1 MAIGFNL
8 PGIPGQIRGTAEEA
22 GAVPD
27 LSQAMIKGFRSNVEN
42 VQGYPRLLAQQ
53 LVSNQLANT
62 INRAKAKYA
71 EPMAKT
77 SYDQALANLQHQG
90 LINQYYGR
98 MRESELA
105 SAGLSQEHQRMANEQ
120 ARMKLSLYKDAYNA
134 FKNMGATHDQAH
146 NAAVQQVQQQAPQQG
161 ALREPY
167 VPEFAAMLTGKSM
180 PEYLSSIA
188 PEQQAAQSYADS
200 LMLASEQ
207 PQGYT
212 PLQPN
217 LFEPQYS
224 QRSMELSMPVESMLL
239 APELPQGYT
248 PAQQN
253 LFEPSYSQRPMEM
266 QLTGQRPMAMEL
278 RPEEQAMAAP
288 EYLQRPMEME
298 LTEGMP
304 ARMPAPQQAQEQPV
318 SYAQQLQQAG
328 FNTDNVKP
336 GYSEAD
342 ELYMKSPLHRK
353 ILEEMSPGTGIKT
366 YNDFPRNRQI
376 TTMTLPSGATK
387 TTIRSLGGAEGAG
400 EATYKSQG
408 PYSKAYEDFQHYM
421 NIGDLQGAEGAKK
434 YIDNLLNRDKK
445 SQTEY
450 DKSYKEWENAVEE
463 FGPDSQKAKDYRARI
478 EALNRGSLIRN
489 EPRPPAGSTMVY
501 DENNN
506 LVGYEKP
513 LSKEQIES
521 RVSPVGFN
529 ILYPYVSEGVK
540 PYQGTISEVNAAIEN
555 DLKNQDVDQGAAD
568 RLYRFMLAKN
578 LLTSASAREIKML
591 DAPKVKNV
599 WSGLKDALGGTDF
612 PLETFFEKAKNYKVY
627 EKRINQAIKNQA
639 QDDFGKI
646 SKIVASK
653 IQEARDAAERERE
666 FVPSRKTI
674 NLGQQIKQGADVVK
688 KQQKS
693 KPIKMMPN
701 ANGIL
706 EVVDNG

>member
-22 GAVPD
+22 GAAPD
-27 LSQAMIKGFRSNVEN
+27 LGQAMMQGFRSNVEN
-42 VQGYPRLLAQQ
+42 IQGYPRQLAQQ
-53 LVSNQLANT
+53 LVANQLANT

-77 SYDQALANLQHQG
+77 QYDQTLANLQHQG
-90 LINQYYGR
+90 LINKFYPDL
-98 MRESELA
+98 MRSQL
-105 SAGLSQEHQRMANEQ
+105 SGAGLTQEHQRMLNEK
-120 ARMKLSLYKDAYNA
+120 ARMQLELYKDSYNA
-134 FKNMGATHDQAH
+134 FKNMGASHEQAH
-146 NAAVQQVQQQAPQQG
+146 NAALQQAQQG
-161 ALREPY
+161 AKREELN
-167 VPEFAAMLTGKSM
+167 PEFAAMLTGKNM
-180 PEYLSSIA
+180 PEYLSNIA
-188 PEQQAAQSYADS
+188 PEQQAPQSYAES
-200 LMLASEQ
+200 LRM
-207 PQGYT
+207 
-212 PLQPN
+212 
-217 LFEPQYS
+217 
-224 QRSMELSMPVESMLL
+224 

-253 LFEPSYSQRPMEM
+253 LFEPGYTQTPLEME
-266 QLTGQRPMAMEL
+266 LTGQQPMSMEL
-278 RPEEQAMAAP
+278 TPSRQTAEAP
-288 EYLQRPMEME
+288 EYLQRPTEME
-298 LTEGMP
+298 LTEGLP
-304 ARMPAPQQAQEQPV
+304 ARMPAQAQAQPQAQ
-318 SYAQQLQQAG
+318 SYAEQLQQAG
-328 FNTDNVKP
+328 FNTDNIRP
-336 GYSEAD
+336 EYAQAD
-342 ELYMKSPLHRK
+342 QLYINSPLHRK
-353 ILEEMSPGTGIKT
+353 MLEEMAPGAGIKT

-387 TTIRSLGGAEGAG
+387 TTTRSLGGAEGA
-400 EATYKSQG
+400 EKAAYKSQG

-434 YIDNLLNRDKK
+434 YVDNLLNRDKK

-489 EPRPPAGSTMVY
+489 EPRPPTGSTMVY

-540 PYQGTISEVNAAIEN
+540 PYQGTISEVNSAIEN

-653 IQEARDAAERERE
+653 IQEARDTAERERE

>member
-1 MAIGFNL
+1 MLNEKT
-8 PGIPGQIRGTAEEA
+8 R
-22 GAVPD
+22 
-27 LSQAMIKGFRSNVEN
+27 M
-42 VQGYPRLLAQQ
+42 Q
-53 LVSNQLANT
+53 L
-62 INRAKAKYA
+62 
-71 EPMAKT
+71 E
-77 SYDQALANLQHQG
+77 
-90 LINQYYGR
+90 
-98 MRESELA
+98 
-105 SAGLSQEHQRMANEQ
+105 
-120 ARMKLSLYKDAYNA
+120 LYKDSYNA
-134 FKNMGATHDQAH
+134 FKNMGASHEQAH
-146 NAAVQQVQQQAPQQG
+146 NAALQQAQQG
-161 ALREPY
+161 AKREEL
-167 VPEFAAMLTGKSM
+167 VPEFAAMLTGKNM
-180 PEYLSSIA
+180 PEYLSNIA
-188 PEQQAAQSYADS
+188 PEQQASQSYAES
-200 LMLASEQ
+200 LRM
-207 PQGYT
+207 T
-212 PLQPN
+212 
-217 LFEPQYS
+217 
-224 QRSMELSMPVESMLL
+224 
-239 APELPQGYT
+239 PELPQGYT
-248 PAQQN
+248 PARQN

-266 QLTGQRPMAMEL
+266 EMPVDSILMGGEGYSPKQQNLFEPSYTQRPLEMELTGQQPMSMEL
-278 RPEEQAMAAP
+278 APSRQTAEAP

-298 LTEGMP
+298 LTEGLP
-304 ARMPAPQQAQEQPV
+304 ARMPAQAQAQPQAQ
-318 SYAQQLQQAG
+318 SYAEQLQQAG
-328 FNTDNVKP
+328 FNTDNIRP
-336 GYSEAD
+336 EYAQAD
-342 ELYMKSPLHRK
+342 QLYINSPLHRK
-353 ILEEMSPGTGIKT
+353 MLEEMAPGAGIKT

-400 EATYKSQG
+400 ETPYKSQG

-489 EPRPPAGSTMVY
+489 EPRPPTGSTMVY

-540 PYQGTISEVNAAIEN
+540 PYQGTISEVNSAIEN

-578 LLTSASAREIKML
+578 LLTSASAREIGML
-591 DAPKVKNV
+591 NAPKVKNV

-612 PLETFFEKAKNYKVY
+612 PLETFFEKAKKYNVY

-653 IQEARDAAERERE
+653 IQEARDTAERERE